1 MLIYKIFIFSILQL
15 LKGEILVKNRNV
27 KEVRLL
33 KDIKET
39 PEQRHARVV
48 AEGGRF
54 QSRKIE
60 MKTRYNRNS
69 KGHKVDLRRASDF

>member
-1 MLIYKIFIFSILQL
+1 M
-15 LKGEILVKNRNV
+15 KNRNV
-27 KEVRLL
+27 KEVRML

-39 PEQRHARVV
+39 PEQRRARVV

-54 QSRKIE
+54 QSRTIE

-69 KGHKVDLRRASDF
+69 KGHKSDLRRACDF